1 VKKRNDREKET
12 YQEEGPL
19 GRRGLNTIRLS
30 GKKRLTGKRRP
41 Q

>member
-1 VKKRNDREKET
+1 MGRRNPMKNDREKET

-19 GRRGLNTIRLS
+19 GRRGLNTIRL
-30 GKKRLTGKRRP
+30 TGKRRP